1 VSDKQDR
8 QGVRTASQLE
18 QKYQFG
24 KKFSEILGIATDAR
38 EKVDSVTSELRNE
51 ITENYTSIV
60 RDTEK
65 IIMSAL
71 KNYSKTEDT
80 QELEQTLRSE
90 LTVMAEKIALD
101 FEAQR
106 TEISNVDGETK
117 RIDEDLRKHFDFDV
131 NGLTIKAGESQIKL
145 RIDNDMIAFYYGDID
160 ENDLSKNRFG
170 MWDGVNFHTG
180 NIYVAVDETAQF
192 GNYGFVPYFDYETDG
207 LDLVRVGG

>member
-1 VSDKQDR
+1 MNEKQDR
-8 QGVRTASQLE
+8 QGVRTAQQLE

-24 KKFSEILGIATDAR
+24 KRFAEILGIATDAR

-51 ITENYTSIV
+51 ITEHYTSIV

-71 KNYSKTEDT
+71 ENYSKTEDT
-80 QELEQTLRSE
+80 EELEQTLRSE

-101 FEAQR
+101 FESQR
-106 TEISNVDGETK
+106 TEITNVDGEVK
-117 RIDEDLRKHFDFDV
+117 RVDEDLRKHFDFDV
-131 NGLTIKAGESQIKL
+131 NGLTIKAGESLIKL
-145 RIDNDMIAFYYGDID
+145 RIDNDMIAFYKGEID
-160 ENDLSKNRFG
+160 EDDLEKNRFG
-170 MWDGVNFHTG
+170 WWDGVNFHTG

-192 GNYGFVPYFDYETDG
+192 GNYGFVPYADLETDG